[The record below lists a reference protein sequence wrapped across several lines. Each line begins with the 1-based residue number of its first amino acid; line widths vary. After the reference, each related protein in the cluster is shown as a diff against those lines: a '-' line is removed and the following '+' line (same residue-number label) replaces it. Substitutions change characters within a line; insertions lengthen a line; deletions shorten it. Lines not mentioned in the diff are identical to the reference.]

1 MTFKLHSVLLGNSY
15 NYKLLISDTFKA
27 INPFIETMPD
37 KLQVSIGEDFD
48 EMIDQIPGIEFIE
61 NDEVIMT
68 LKLLVAVLTK

>member
-1 MTFKLHSVLLGNSY
+1 
-15 NYKLLISDTFKA
+15 
-27 INPFIETMPD
+27 MPD